1 MRKIKSEEDKDW
13 MKVEIR
19 DGKRVWDRRMEDR
32 VGVIMVQNKILRGN
46 ILEMGQSLLDV
57 RSGERKKIGSHKA
70 KLHTHSHSPFLS
82 FLATLLTRHDR

>member
-57 RSGERKKIGSHKA
+57 RSGEKK
-70 KLHTHSHSPFLS
+70 KLAPTKQSCTLTHTLPS
-82 FLATLLTRHDR
+82 FLF